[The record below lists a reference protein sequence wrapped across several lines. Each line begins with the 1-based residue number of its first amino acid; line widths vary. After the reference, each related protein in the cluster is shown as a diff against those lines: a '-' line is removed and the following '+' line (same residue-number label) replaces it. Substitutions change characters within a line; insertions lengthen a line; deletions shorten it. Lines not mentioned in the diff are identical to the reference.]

1 MLCIFRST
9 KILVS
14 HWPFSNHFHFFDQ
27 SELRYLQY
35 ILYGVIKMQGYIF
48 CRWSSNFEYLFCI
61 LHLYYNSCNL
71 LFCSR
76 YIEECKKKQ
85 PVVPEALTDYIVGAY
100 VEMRRDARTQTNQ
113 TFTSAR
119 TLLALLRLSTALVC
133 VL

>member
-1 MLCIFRST
+1 MYMHAHGCVYV
-9 KILVS
+9 LV
-14 HWPFSNHFHFFDQ
+14 
-27 SELRYLQY
+27 
-35 ILYGVIKMQGYIF
+35 
-48 CRWSSNFEYLFCI
+48 
-61 LHLYYNSCNL
+61 LHNPQREIQVEWFTLNAAEIYHC

-85 PVVPEALTDYIVGAY
+85 PVVPEALTDYIVNAY

-133 VL
+133 VV